1 MKYNNVRKAVFVV
14 RRNRFICEIII
25 DGKKEDCHVKN
36 TGRLRELLVPGAE
49 VYVEVSGNPARKTKY
64 DLIAVVKDGK
74 IINIDSFAPNL
85 ATGEYLKKIY
95 PEGKVVAEQRFG
107 NSRFDFYVENG
118 DEKGFIEVKGVTL
131 FLDGRA
137 LFPDAPTERG
147 IKHLGELCECVKEGY
162 FAKVFFIIAADSE
175 DRLAFSP
182 NTAVGDEFAD
192 ALVKASENGVEI
204 CAFDCFVSEDSL
216 GIKKRIPVVP
226 NMKISD

>member
-1 MKYNNVRKAVFVV
+1 M
-14 RRNRFICEIII
+14 
-25 DGKKEDCHVKN
+25 
-36 TGRLRELLVPGAE
+36 
-49 VYVEVSGNPARKTKY
+49 
-64 DLIAVVKDGK
+64 
-74 IINIDSFAPNL
+74 
-85 ATGEYLKKIY
+85 
-95 PEGKVVAEQRFG
+95 
-107 NSRFDFYVENG
+107 ENG

-162 FAKVFFIIAADSE
+162 FAKVFIIIAADSE
-175 DRLAFSP
+175 DKLAFSP
-182 NTAVGDEFAD
+182 NRAVGDEFAE